1 MVPLFGFIVLEYTVS
16 IGRSGNLLNYGMAE
30 VLQDKRSVGH
40 GVVRFLGLSSLTGLE
55 TVHLLIVVFRS
66 N

>member
-1 MVPLFGFIVLEYTVS
+1 MVPLFGFIILEYMVS

-40 GVVRFLGLSSLTGLE
+40 GVVRFL
-55 TVHLLIVVFRS
+55 
-66 N
+66 